1 MSLSATEII
10 AGELNIPEKHVV
22 AALGLLAEG
31 STIPFISRYRKEAT
45 GGLDE
50 VEIFA
55 IQQRFDAL
63 QELFKRKE
71 YILQTIESHG
81 KLTDELRQRID
92 AAKEFAVLEDLY
104 LPYKPKR
111 RTRAQIARENGLE
124 PLAKIIMSQRCADP
138 KKTAAKYV
146 GENVADA
153 DAAIA
158 GASDIIAEWVSENET
173 ARERVRSTFRRSAVL
188 GCKVVKGKEEEAAN
202 YQTYFKVSEPL
213 NRCSSHRYLAMRRGE
228 SEGMLK
234 VSVGIDNDAMVERL
248 SRIFL
253 RKEGLKP
260 SAAIVEDA
268 VRDAY
273 KRLIVPSIETE
284 ISAEAKEKADDAA
297 IKIFADS
304 LHQLLLGAPLGPK
317 RTMGIDPGYRTGCKV
332 VCLDEAGAL
341 LCHDVI
347 YPTPPRNYT
356 LDAEKRLLNLVERYD
371 IEAIAIGNGTA
382 SRETERFVRS
392 LRFPHKVEVFVVSEN
407 GASVYSAS
415 QIARDEF
422 PDYDVTVRGAVSIGR
437 RLMDPLAELVKIDPK
452 SIGVGQY
459 QHDVD
464 QAKLRRSLD
473 MTVESCVNSVGVNL
487 NTASRRLL
495 SYVSGIGDALAGN
508 IVAYRESNGNFSSR
522 GELLKVPRLGAK
534 AFEQC
539 AGFIRVPESG
549 NILDNTAVHPER
561 YSLVERMAADAGLSV
576 GELVSNDES
585 IGKIDLTRYVTD
597 EIGMPTLNDIIAE
610 LRKPGRDPREKA
622 AEFRFDDSVREI
634 EDLMEGMVIPGIVNN
649 LTDFGAFVD
658 IGLHESGLIHVSQL
672 ADRRVRSAAE
682 VLKLHQHVMV
692 KVISVDL
699 GRRRI
704 GLSLRGVDQ
713 SGVC

>member
-1 MSLSATEII
+1 MPLSATEII

-22 AALGLLAEG
+22 ASLGLLAEG
-31 STIPFISRYRKEAT
+31 ATIPFISRYRKEAT

-71 YILQTIESHG
+71 YILRTIEAQG

-92 AAKEFAVLEDLY
+92 AAKEFAVLEDIY

-111 RTRAQIARENGLE
+111 RTKAQIARENGLE
-124 PLAKIIMSQRCADP
+124 PLAKIIMSQKCANP
-138 KKTAAKYV
+138 QATARKFV
-146 GENVADA
+146 SGNVADV

-158 GASDIIAEWVSENET
+158 GASDIIAEWVSESET
-173 ARERVRSTFRRSAVL
+173 ARDRVRSTFRRSATL
-188 GCKVVKGKEEEAAN
+188 TCKVVKGKEEEAAN

-213 NRCSSHRYLAMRRGE
+213 NRCSSHRYLAMRRGGD
-228 SEGMLK
+228 EGLLK
-234 VSVGIDNDAMVERL
+234 VSIGIDNDAMVDRL
-248 SRIFL
+248 L
-253 RKEGLKP
+253 RLFTRKDGFGP
-260 SAAIVEDA
+260 SAEIVEA
-268 VRDAY
+268 SVRDSY
-273 KRLIVPSIETE
+273 KRLILPSIETE
-284 ISAEAKEKADDAA
+284 IAAEAKEKADDGA
-297 IKIFADS
+297 IRIFADS

-341 LCHDVI
+341 ICHDVV

-356 LDAEKRLLNLVERYD
+356 ADAEKRLLKLVEQHG

-392 LRFPHKVEVFVVSEN
+392 LRFPRKVEVFVVSEN

-422 PDYDVTVRGAVSIGR
+422 PDHDVTVRGAVSIGR

-464 QAKLRRSLD
+464 QARLKRSLD

-508 IVAYRESNGNFSSR
+508 IVAYRESNGNFTSR
-522 GELLKVPRLGAK
+522 RELLKVPRLGAK

-539 AGFIRVPESG
+539 AGFIRVPESD

-561 YSLVERMAADAGLSV
+561 YSLVERMAADSGHSV
-576 GELVSNDES
+576 GELVANSDLLS
-585 IGKIDLTRYVTD
+585 QIDLPRYESD
-597 EIGMPTLNDIIAE
+597 GIGLPTLTHIIAE
-610 LRKPGRDPREKA
+610 LRKPGRDPRHRAE
-622 AEFRFDDSVREI
+622 EFRFDDTVREI
-634 EDLMEGMVIPGIVNN
+634 DDLRVGMLLPGIVNN

-658 IGLHESGLIHVSQL
+658 IGLHESGLVHISQL
-672 ADRRVRSAAE
+672 ADRRVRSAGE
-682 VLKLHQHVMV
+682 VVKLHQHVVV

-699 GRRRI
+699 DRRRI
-704 GLSLRGVDQ
+704 GLSMKGVDQ
-713 SGVC
+713 SGTC

>member
-71 YILQTIESHG
+71 YILQTIESQG

-138 KKTAAKYV
+138 ERTAAKYV
-146 GENVADA
+146 GENVADV

-228 SEGMLK
+228 AEGLLK

-253 RKEGLKP
+253 RKDGLKP

-304 LHQLLLGAPLGPK
+304 LHQLLLGAPLGTK

-392 LRFPHKVEVFVVSEN
+392 LRFPHKVEVYVVSEN

-464 QAKLRRSLD
+464 QAKLKRSLD

-522 GELLKVPRLGAK
+522 GELLKVPRFGAK

-539 AGFIRVPESG
+539 AGFIRVPESD

-585 IGKIDLTRYVTD
+585 IRKIDLAGYVTD

-634 EDLMEGMVIPGIVNN
+634 EDLREGMVIPGIVNN

>member
-71 YILQTIESHG
+71 YILQTIESQG

-92 AAKEFAVLEDLY
+92 AAKEFAALEDLY

-153 DAAIA
+153 GAAIA

-173 ARERVRSTFRRSAVL
+173 ARERVRATFRRSAVL

-228 SEGMLK
+228 AEGLLK

-253 RKEGLKP
+253 RKDGLKP

-392 LRFPHKVEVFVVSEN
+392 LRFPHKVEVYVVSEN

-422 PDYDVTVRGAVSIGR
+422 PDYDVTVRGAASIGR

-464 QAKLRRSLD
+464 QAKLKRSLD

-539 AGFIRVPESG
+539 AGFIRVPESD

-576 GELVSNDES
+576 GELVSNNES
-585 IGKIDLTRYVTD
+585 IGKIDLARYVTD

-634 EDLMEGMVIPGIVNN
+634 EDLREGMVIPGIVNN

-672 ADRRVRSAAE
+672 ADRRVSSAAE

>member
-1 MSLSATEII
+1 MAISATEII

-63 QELFKRKE
+63 GELFKRKE
-71 YILQTIESHG
+71 YILQTIESQG

-92 AAKEFAVLEDLY
+92 AAKEFAVLEDIY

-124 PLAKIIMSQRCADP
+124 PLAKIIMAQRCADP
-138 KKTAAKYV
+138 AAAAARYV
-146 GENVADA
+146 GGNVADPA
-153 DAAIA
+153 AAIA
-158 GASDIIAEWVSENET
+158 GASDIIAEWVSENEI
-173 ARERVRSTFRRSAVL
+173 ARERVRATFRRSASIV
-188 GCKVVKGKEEEAAN
+188 CKVVKGKEEEAAN
-202 YQTYFKVSEPL
+202 YQTYFKVNEPL
-213 NRCSSHRYLAMRRGE
+213 GRCSSHRYLAMRRGE
-228 SEGMLK
+228 AEGLLK
-234 VSVGIDNDAMVERL
+234 VSIGIDNDAMTDRL
-248 SRIFL
+248 LRLFL
-253 RKEGLKP
+253 RKEGTRA
-260 SAAIVEDA
+260 SAEIVGAA
-268 VRDAY
+268 VRDSY
-273 KRLIVPSIETE
+273 KRLIAPSIETE
-284 ISAEAKEKADDAA
+284 TAAEAKEKADEGA
-297 IKIFADS
+297 IRIFADS

-332 VCLDEAGAL
+332 VCLDESGAL
-341 LCHDVI
+341 LCHDVV

-356 LDAEKRLLNLVERYD
+356 LDAEKRLLKLVAEHD
-371 IEAIAIGNGTA
+371 IEAVAIGNGTA

-392 LRFPHKVEVFVVSEN
+392 LRFPRKVEVFVVSEN

-422 PDYDVTVRGAVSIGR
+422 PDKDVTVRGAVSIGR

-464 QAKLRRSLD
+464 QAKLKRSLD

-508 IVAYRESNGNFSSR
+508 IVAYREGNGNFSSR

-539 AGFIRVPESG
+539 AGFIRVPESA
-549 NILDNTAVHPER
+549 NVLDNTAVHPER
-561 YSLVERMAADAGLSV
+561 YALVERMASDLGLTL
-576 GELVSNDES
+576 GELVARPELLDR
-585 IGKIDLTRYVTD
+585 IDLSRY
-597 EIGMPTLNDIIAE
+597 ESEGIGLPTLTDIVSE

-622 AEFRFDDSVREI
+622 AEFQFDDSVREI
-634 EDLMEGMVIPGIVNN
+634 DDLREGMLLPGIVNN

-658 IGLHESGLIHVSQL
+658 IGLHESGLVHISQL
-672 ADRRVRSAAE
+672 ADRRVRSAAD
-682 VLKLHQHVMV
+682 VVKLHQHVMV

-704 GLSLRGVDQ
+704 GLSMKGVDQ
-713 SGVC
+713 SGIS

>member
-1 MSLSATEII
+1 MAISATEII

-63 QELFKRKE
+63 GELFKRKE
-71 YILQTIESHG
+71 YILQTIESQG

-92 AAKEFAVLEDLY
+92 AAKEFAVLEDIY

-124 PLAKIIMSQRCADP
+124 PLAKIIMAQRCADP
-138 KKTAAKYV
+138 EAAAARYV
-146 GENVADA
+146 GGNVADPA
-153 DAAIA
+153 AAIA
-158 GASDIIAEWVSENET
+158 GASDIIAEWVSENEI
-173 ARERVRSTFRRSAVL
+173 ARERVRATFRRSASIV
-188 GCKVVKGKEEEAAN
+188 CKVVKGKEEEAAN
-202 YQTYFKVSEPL
+202 YQTYFKVNEPL
-213 NRCSSHRYLAMRRGE
+213 GRCSSHRYLAMRRGE
-228 SEGMLK
+228 AEGLLK
-234 VSVGIDNDAMVERL
+234 VSIGIDNDAMTDRL
-248 SRIFL
+248 LRLFL
-253 RKEGLKP
+253 RKEGTRA
-260 SAAIVEDA
+260 SAEIVGAA
-268 VRDAY
+268 VRDSY
-273 KRLIVPSIETE
+273 KRLIAPSIETE
-284 ISAEAKEKADDAA
+284 TAAEAKEKADEGA
-297 IKIFADS
+297 IRIFADS

-332 VCLDEAGAL
+332 VCLDESGAL
-341 LCHDVI
+341 LCHDVV

-356 LDAEKRLLNLVERYD
+356 LDAEKRLLKLVAEHD
-371 IEAIAIGNGTA
+371 IEAVAIGNGTA

-392 LRFPHKVEVFVVSEN
+392 LRFPRKVEVFVVSEN

-422 PDYDVTVRGAVSIGR
+422 PDKDVTVRGAVSIGR

-464 QAKLRRSLD
+464 QAKLKRSLD

-508 IVAYRESNGNFSSR
+508 IVAYREGNGNFSSR

-539 AGFIRVPESG
+539 AGFIRVPESA
-549 NILDNTAVHPER
+549 NVLDNTAVHPER
-561 YSLVERMAADAGLSV
+561 YALVERMASDLGLTL
-576 GELVSNDES
+576 GELVARPELLDR
-585 IGKIDLTRYVTD
+585 IDLSRY
-597 EIGMPTLNDIIAE
+597 ESEGIGLPTLTDIVSE

-622 AEFRFDDSVREI
+622 AEFQFDDSVREI
-634 EDLMEGMVIPGIVNN
+634 DDLREGMLLPGIVNN

-658 IGLHESGLIHVSQL
+658 IGLHESGLVHISQL
-672 ADRRVRSAAE
+672 ADRRVRSAAD
-682 VLKLHQHVMV
+682 VVKLHQHVMV

-704 GLSLRGVDQ
+704 GLSMKGVDQ
-713 SGVC
+713 SGIS

>member
-1 MSLSATEII
+1 MALSATEII

-31 STIPFISRYRKEAT
+31 ATIPFISRYRKEAT

-71 YILQTIESHG
+71 YILQTIESQG

-146 GENVADA
+146 GENVADV

-228 SEGMLK
+228 AEGMLK

-253 RKEGLKP
+253 RKDGLKP
-260 SAAIVEDA
+260 SAAIVEEA

-284 ISAEAKEKADDAA
+284 ISAEAKERADDAA

-356 LDAEKRLLNLVERYD
+356 LDAEKRLLNMVERYD

-422 PDYDVTVRGAVSIGR
+422 PDQDVTVRGAVSIGR

-464 QAKLRRSLD
+464 QAKLKRSLD

-539 AGFIRVPESG
+539 AGFIRVPESD

-561 YSLVERMAADAGLSV
+561 YSLVERMAADAGLSI

-585 IGKIDLTRYVTD
+585 IRKIDLAGYVTD

-610 LRKPGRDPREKA
+610 LRKPGRDQREKA

-634 EDLMEGMVIPGIVNN
+634 EDLREGMVIPGIVNN

>member
-71 YILQTIESHG
+71 YILQTIESQG

-92 AAKEFAVLEDLY
+92 AAKEFAALEDLY

-153 DAAIA
+153 GAAIA

-173 ARERVRSTFRRSAVL
+173 ARERVRATFRRSAVL

-228 SEGMLK
+228 AEGLLK

-253 RKEGLKP
+253 RKDGLKP

-392 LRFPHKVEVFVVSEN
+392 LRFPHKVEVYVVSEN

-464 QAKLRRSLD
+464 QAKLKRSLD

-539 AGFIRVPESG
+539 AGFIRVPESD

-576 GELVSNDES
+576 GELVSNNES
-585 IGKIDLTRYVTD
+585 IGKIDLAGYVTD

-634 EDLMEGMVIPGIVNN
+634 EDLREGMVIPGIVNN

>member
-63 QELFKRKE
+63 RELFKRKE
-71 YILQTIESHG
+71 YILQTIESQG

-138 KKTAAKYV
+138 ERTAAKYV

-173 ARERVRSTFRRSAVL
+173 ARERVRATFRRSAVL

-228 SEGMLK
+228 AEGMLK

-253 RKEGLKP
+253 RKDGLKP
-260 SAAIVEDA
+260 SAAIVEEA

-422 PDYDVTVRGAVSIGR
+422 PDQDVTVRGAVSIGR
-437 RLMDPLAELVKIDPK
+437 RLIDPLAELVKIDPK

-464 QAKLRRSLD
+464 QAKLKRSLD

-539 AGFIRVPESG
+539 AGFIRVPESD

-561 YSLVERMAADAGLSV
+561 YSLVERMAADAGLSI

-585 IGKIDLTRYVTD
+585 IRKIDLAGYVTD

-634 EDLMEGMVIPGIVNN
+634 EDLREGMVIPGIVNN

>member
-71 YILQTIESHG
+71 YILQTIESQG

-111 RTRAQIARENGLE
+111 RTRARIARENGLE

-464 QAKLRRSLD
+464 QAKLKRSLD

>member
-71 YILQTIESHG
+71 YILQTIESQG

-146 GENVADA
+146 GENVADT

-228 SEGMLK
+228 AEGMLK

-382 SRETERFVRS
+382 SRETEHFVRS

-464 QAKLRRSLD
+464 QAKLKRSLD

>member
-71 YILQTIESHG
+71 YILQTIESQG

-92 AAKEFAVLEDLY
+92 AAKEFAALEDLY

-228 SEGMLK
+228 AEGMLK

-248 SRIFL
+248 SRIFI

-260 SAAIVEDA
+260 SAAIVEEA

-356 LDAEKRLLNLVERYD
+356 LDAEKRLLNLVEQYD

-464 QAKLRRSLD
+464 QAKLKRSLD

-487 NTASRRLL
+487 NTASQRLL

-585 IGKIDLTRYVTD
+585 IGKIDLTGYVTD

-634 EDLMEGMVIPGIVNN
+634 EDLREGMVIPGIVNN

-672 ADRRVRSAAE
+672 ADRRVSSAAE

>member
-1 MSLSATEII
+1 MSLSATTII
-10 AGELNIPEKHVV
+10 AGELNIPEKHVA
-22 AALGLLAEG
+22 AALGLLADG

-71 YILQTIESHG
+71 FILSTIEAQG
-81 KLTDELRQRID
+81 RLTDELRSRIE
-92 AAKEFAVLEDLY
+92 AAKEFAALEDIY
-104 LPYKPKR
+104 LPFKAKR
-111 RTRAQIARENGLE
+111 RTRARIARENGLE
-124 PLAKIIMSQRCADP
+124 PLAKIIMSQKCANP
-138 KKTAAKYV
+138 EASAAKFL
-146 GENVADA
+146 GENVPDA

-173 ARERVRSTFRRSAVL
+173 ARERVRTTFRRSAIL
-188 GCKVVKGKEEEAAN
+188 TCKVVKGREEEAAN
-202 YQTYFKVSEPL
+202 YLTYFQVSEPL

-228 SEGMLK
+228 ADGLLR
-234 VSVGIDNDAMVERL
+234 VTIGIDNEAMIERL
-248 SRIFL
+248 LRIFIRRGAL
-253 RKEGLKP
+253 RP
-260 SAAIVEDA
+260 SAEIVEGA

-273 KRLIVPSIETE
+273 KRLILPSIEAE
-284 ISAEAKEKADDAA
+284 IASEAKVKADDGA
-297 IKIFADS
+297 IRIFADS
-304 LHQLLLGAPLGPK
+304 LHQLLLSAPLGPK

-341 LCHDVI
+341 LCHDVV

-356 LDAEKRLLNLVERYD
+356 VDAEKRILALVEKYR

-392 LRFPHKVEVFVVSEN
+392 LKFPGKVEIFVVSEN

-464 QAKLRRSLD
+464 QVKLKRSLD

-495 SYVSGIGDALAGN
+495 SYVSGIGEALAGN
-508 IVAYRESNGNFSSR
+508 IVAYREENGNFTSR
-522 GELLKVPRLGAK
+522 QDLLKVPRLGAK

-539 AGFIRVPESG
+539 AGFIRVPESA

-561 YSLVERMAADAGLSV
+561 YELVERMAADIDREV
-576 GELVSNDES
+576 DELVANPEFLN
-585 IGKIDLTRYVTD
+585 GIDLSRYESD
-597 EIGMPTLNDIIAE
+597 GIGLPTLEDIISE
-610 LRKPGRDPREKA
+610 LHKPGRDPREKA
-622 AEFRFDDSVREI
+622 AEFRFDDNVRELD
-634 EDLMEGMVIPGIVNN
+634 DLREGMVLPGIVNN
-649 LTDFGAFVD
+649 ITDFGAFVD
-658 IGLHESGLIHVSQL
+658 IGLHESGLVHISQL
-672 ADRRVRSAAE
+672 ADRRVRAASE
-682 VLKLHQHVMV
+682 VVTLHQHVYV
-692 KVISVDL
+692 RVISVDID
-699 GRRRI
+699 RRRI
-704 GLSLRGVDQ
+704 GLSMRGVDQ
-713 SGVC
+713 SGIS

>member
-1 MSLSATEII
+1 MAISATEII

-63 QELFKRKE
+63 GELFKRKE
-71 YILQTIESHG
+71 YILQTIESQG

-92 AAKEFAVLEDLY
+92 AAKEFAVLEDIY

-124 PLAKIIMSQRCADP
+124 PLAKIIMAQRCADP
-138 KKTAAKYV
+138 EAAAARYV
-146 GENVADA
+146 GGNVADPA
-153 DAAIA
+153 AAIA
-158 GASDIIAEWVSENET
+158 GASDIIAEWVSENEI
-173 ARERVRSTFRRSAVL
+173 ARERVRATFRRSASIV
-188 GCKVVKGKEEEAAN
+188 CKVVKGKEEEAAN
-202 YQTYFKVSEPL
+202 YQTYFKVNEPL
-213 NRCSSHRYLAMRRGE
+213 GRCSSHRYLAMRRGE
-228 SEGMLK
+228 AEGLLK
-234 VSVGIDNDAMVERL
+234 VSIGIDNDAMTDRL
-248 SRIFL
+248 LRLFL
-253 RKEGLKP
+253 RKEGTRA
-260 SAAIVEDA
+260 SAEIVGAA
-268 VRDAY
+268 VRDSY
-273 KRLIVPSIETE
+273 KRLIAPSIETE
-284 ISAEAKEKADDAA
+284 TAAEAKEKADEGA
-297 IKIFADS
+297 IRIFADS

-332 VCLDEAGAL
+332 VCLDESGAL
-341 LCHDVI
+341 LCHDVV

-356 LDAEKRLLNLVERYD
+356 LDAEKRLLKLVAEHD
-371 IEAIAIGNGTA
+371 IEAVAIGNGTA

-392 LRFPHKVEVFVVSEN
+392 LRFPRKVEVFVVSEN

-422 PDYDVTVRGAVSIGR
+422 PDKDVTVRGAVSIGR

-464 QAKLRRSLD
+464 QAKLKRSLD

-508 IVAYRESNGNFSSR
+508 IVAYREGNGNFSSR

-539 AGFIRVPESG
+539 AGFIRVPESA
-549 NILDNTAVHPER
+549 NVLDNTAVHPER
-561 YSLVERMAADAGLSV
+561 YALVERMASDLGLTL
-576 GELVSNDES
+576 GELVARPELLDR
-585 IGKIDLTRYVTD
+585 IDLSRY
-597 EIGMPTLNDIIAE
+597 ESEGIGLPTLTDIVSE

-622 AEFRFDDSVREI
+622 AEFQFDDSVREI
-634 EDLMEGMVIPGIVNN
+634 EDLREGMLLPGIVNN

-658 IGLHESGLIHVSQL
+658 IGLHESGLVHISQL
-672 ADRRVRSAAE
+672 ADRRVRSAAD
-682 VLKLHQHVMV
+682 VVKLHQHVMV

-704 GLSLRGVDQ
+704 GLSMKGVDQ
-713 SGVC
+713 SGIS

>member
-1 MSLSATEII
+1 MSLSATAIL
-10 AGELNIPEKHVV
+10 AGELNIPEKHVA

-71 YILQTIESHG
+71 YILQTIEAQG
-81 KLTDELRQRID
+81 KLTDELRSRIE
-92 AAKEFAVLEDLY
+92 AAKEFAVLEDMY
-104 LPYKPKR
+104 MPYKAKR
-111 RTRAQIARENGLE
+111 RTRAQVARENGLE
-124 PLAKIIMSQRCADP
+124 PLAKIIMSQKSVNQEASAT
-138 KKTAAKYV
+138 KFL

-153 DAAIA
+153 EAAIA

-173 ARERVRSTFRRSAVL
+173 ARDRVRTTFRRSAVL
-188 GCKVVKGKEEEAAN
+188 TCKVVKGKEEEAAN
-202 YQTYFKVSEPL
+202 YRTYFKVSEPL

-228 SEGMLK
+228 ADGLLK
-234 VSVGIDNDAMVERL
+234 VSIGIDNDAMTDRL
-248 SRIFL
+248 
-253 RKEGLKP
+253 LKLFIRREATP
-260 SAAIVEDA
+260 KSAAIVEAA

-273 KRLIVPSIETE
+273 KRLILPSIETE
-284 ISAEAKEKADDAA
+284 IAAEAKAKADEGA
-297 IKIFADS
+297 IRIFADS

-341 LCHDVI
+341 LCHDVV

-356 LDAEKRLLNLVERYD
+356 VDAEKRILKLVETHR

-392 LRFPHKVEVFVVSEN
+392 LKFPGKVEIFVVSEN

-464 QAKLRRSLD
+464 QAKLKRSLD

-508 IVAYRESNGNFSSR
+508 IVAYREGNGKFASR
-522 GELLKVPRLGAK
+522 KELLKVPRLGAK

-539 AGFIRVPESG
+539 AGFIRVPESD

-561 YSLVERMAADAGLSV
+561 YALVERMAADNGRKVS
-576 GELVSNDES
+576 ELVADPEILN
-585 IGKIDLTRYVTD
+585 GIDLSLYESD
-597 EIGMPTLNDIIAE
+597 GIGLPTLNDIIGE
-610 LRKPGRDPREKA
+610 LRKPGRDPRQKA
-622 AEFRFDDSVREI
+622 AEFRFDDNVREI
-634 EDLMEGMVIPGIVNN
+634 EDLREGMVLPGIVNN
-649 LTDFGAFVD
+649 ITDFGAFVD
-658 IGLHESGLIHVSQL
+658 IGLHESGLVHISQV
-672 ADRRVRSAAE
+672 ADRRVRSASE
-682 VLKLHQHVMV
+682 VLSLHQHVFV

-699 GRRRI
+699 DRRRI
-704 GLSLRGVDQ
+704 GLSMRGVDQ
-713 SGVC
+713 SGID

>member
-71 YILQTIESHG
+71 YILQTIESQG

-92 AAKEFAVLEDLY
+92 AAKEFAALEDLY

-153 DAAIA
+153 GAAIA

-173 ARERVRSTFRRSAVL
+173 ARERVRATFRRSAVL

-228 SEGMLK
+228 AEGLLK

-253 RKEGLKP
+253 RKDGLKP

-392 LRFPHKVEVFVVSEN
+392 LRFPHKVEVYVVSEN

-437 RLMDPLAELVKIDPK
+437 RLMDPLAELVKLDPQ
-452 SIGVGQY
+452 SLGVGQY

-464 QAKLRRSLD
+464 QAKLKRSLD

-539 AGFIRVPESG
+539 AGFIRVPESD

-576 GELVSNDES
+576 GELVSNNES
-585 IGKIDLTRYVTD
+585 IGKIDLAGYVTD

-634 EDLMEGMVIPGIVNN
+634 EDLREGMVIPGIVNN

>member
-1 MSLSATEII
+1 M
-10 AGELNIPEKHVV
+10 PEKHVV
-22 AALGLLAEG
+22 AVLGLLAEE
-31 STIPFISRYRKEAT
+31 STIPFVSRYRKEAT

-55 IQQRFDAL
+55 VQQRFDAL

-71 YILQTIESHG
+71 YILQTIEAQG
-81 KLTDELRQRID
+81 KMTEELRRRID
-92 AAKEFAVLEDLY
+92 AAKEFAVLEDIY

-138 KKTAAKYV
+138 EAAASRYV
-146 GENVADA
+146 EDNVPDV
-153 DAAIA
+153 AAAVA
-158 GASDIIAEWVSENET
+158 GASDIMAEWVSENET
-173 ARERVRSTFRRSAVL
+173 ARERVRSTFRRSATL
-188 GCKVVKGKEEEAAN
+188 TCKVVKGKEEEAAN

-213 NRCSSHRYLAMRRGE
+213 SRCSSHRYLAMRRGE
-228 SEGMLK
+228 AEGLLK
-234 VSVGIDNDAMVERL
+234 VSVGIDNDAMTERL
-248 SRIFL
+248 MRLFI
-253 RKEGLKP
+253 RKEGLRP
-260 SAAIVEDA
+260 SAEIVAAA

-273 KRLIVPSIETE
+273 KRLILPSIETE
-284 ISAEAKEKADDAA
+284 ISAEAKEKADEGA
-297 IKIFADS
+297 IRIFADS

-332 VCLDEAGAL
+332 VCLDESGAL
-341 LCHDVI
+341 LCHDVV

-356 LDAEKRLLNLVERYD
+356 LDAEKRLLKLIETHR
-371 IEAIAIGNGTA
+371 IEAVAIGNGTA

-422 PDYDVTVRGAVSIGR
+422 PDQDVTVRGAVSIGR

-464 QAKLRRSLD
+464 QAKLKRSLD

-508 IVAYRESNGNFSSR
+508 IVAYREKNGNFASR

-539 AGFIRVPESG
+539 AGFIRVPESA

-561 YSLVERMAADAGLSV
+561 YALVERMAADSGHSV
-576 GELVSNDES
+576 GELVEHTEL
-585 IGKIDLTRYVTD
+585 IERIDLARY
-597 EIGMPTLNDIIAE
+597 ESEGIGMPTLNDIVAE
-610 LRKPGRDPREKA
+610 LRKPGRDPRQKA

-634 EDLMEGMVIPGIVNN
+634 EDLRDGMILPGIVNN

-658 IGLHESGLIHVSQL
+658 IGLHESGLVHISQL
-672 ADRRVRSAAE
+672 ADRRVRAVSE
-682 VLKLHQHVMV
+682 VVRLHQHVMV
-692 KVISVDL
+692 K
-699 GRRRI
+699 
-704 GLSLRGVDQ
+704 
-713 SGVC
+713 

>member
-71 YILQTIESHG
+71 YILQTIESQG

-260 SAAIVEDA
+260 SAAIVEEA

-382 SRETERFVRS
+382 SRETEHFVRS

-464 QAKLRRSLD
+464 QAKLKRSLD

-585 IGKIDLTRYVTD
+585 IGKIDLARYVTD

-634 EDLMEGMVIPGIVNN
+634 EDLREGMVIPGIVNN

>member
-1 MSLSATEII
+1 MSLSATAII
-10 AGELNIPEKHVV
+10 AGELNIPEKHVA

-71 YILQTIESHG
+71 YILQTIEAQG
-81 KLTDELRQRID
+81 KLTDELRSRIE
-92 AAKEFAVLEDLY
+92 AAKEFAVLEDMY
-104 LPYKPKR
+104 MPYKAKR
-111 RTRAQIARENGLE
+111 RTRAQVARENGLE
-124 PLAKIIMSQRCADP
+124 PLAKIIMSQKSVNPEASAT
-138 KKTAAKYV
+138 KFL

-153 DAAIA
+153 EAAIA

-173 ARERVRSTFRRSAVL
+173 ARDRVRTTFRRSAVL
-188 GCKVVKGKEEEAAN
+188 TCKVVKGKEEEAAN
-202 YQTYFKVSEPL
+202 YRTYFKVSEPL

-228 SEGMLK
+228 ADGLLK
-234 VSVGIDNDAMVERL
+234 VSIGIDNDAMTDRL
-248 SRIFL
+248 
-253 RKEGLKP
+253 LKLFIRREASP
-260 SAAIVEDA
+260 KSAAIVEDA

-273 KRLIVPSIETE
+273 KRLILPSIETE
-284 ISAEAKEKADDAA
+284 IAAEAKAKADEGA
-297 IKIFADS
+297 IRIFADS

-341 LCHDVI
+341 LCHDVV

-356 LDAEKRLLNLVERYD
+356 VDAEKRILKLVETHR

-392 LRFPHKVEVFVVSEN
+392 LKFPGKVEIFVVSEN

-464 QAKLRRSLD
+464 QAKLKRSLD

-508 IVAYRESNGNFSSR
+508 IVAYREGNGKFASR
-522 GELLKVPRLGAK
+522 KELLKVPRLGAK

-539 AGFIRVPESG
+539 AGFIRVPESD

-561 YSLVERMAADAGLSV
+561 YALVVRMAADNGRKVS
-576 GELVSNDES
+576 ELVADPEILND
-585 IGKIDLTRYVTD
+585 IDLSLYESD
-597 EIGMPTLNDIIAE
+597 GIGLPTLNDIIGE
-610 LRKPGRDPREKA
+610 LRKPGRDPRQKA
-622 AEFRFDDSVREI
+622 AEFRFDDNVREI
-634 EDLMEGMVIPGIVNN
+634 EDLCEGMVLPGIVNN
-649 LTDFGAFVD
+649 ITDFGAFVD
-658 IGLHESGLIHVSQL
+658 IGLHESGLVHISQVS
-672 ADRRVRSAAE
+672 DRRVRSASE
-682 VLKLHQHVMV
+682 VLSLHQHVFV

-699 GRRRI
+699 DRRRI
-704 GLSLRGVDQ
+704 GLSMRGVDQ
-713 SGVC
+713 SGID

>member
-71 YILQTIESHG
+71 YILQTIESQG

-158 GASDIIAEWVSENET
+158 GASDIIAEWVNENET
-173 ARERVRSTFRRSAVL
+173 ARERVRATFRRSAVL

-228 SEGMLK
+228 AEGMLK

-253 RKEGLKP
+253 RKDGLKP
-260 SAAIVEDA
+260 SAAIVEEA

-284 ISAEAKEKADDAA
+284 ISAEAKERADDAA

-332 VCLDEAGAL
+332 VCLDEAAAL

-422 PDYDVTVRGAVSIGR
+422 PDQDVTVRGAVSIGR

-464 QAKLRRSLD
+464 QAKLKRSLD

-539 AGFIRVPESG
+539 AGFIRVPESD

-561 YSLVERMAADAGLSV
+561 YSLVERMAADAGLSI

-585 IGKIDLTRYVTD
+585 IRKIDLAGYVTD

-634 EDLMEGMVIPGIVNN
+634 EDLREGMVIPGIVNN

>member
-22 AALGLLAEG
+22 AVLGLLAEG
-31 STIPFISRYRKEAT
+31 STIPFVSRYRKEAT

-55 IQQRFDAL
+55 VQQRFDAL

-71 YILQTIESHG
+71 YILQTIEAQG
-81 KLTDELRQRID
+81 KMTEELRRRID
-92 AAKEFAVLEDLY
+92 AAKEFAVLEDIY

-138 KKTAAKYV
+138 EAAASRYV
-146 GENVADA
+146 GDNVPDV
-153 DAAIA
+153 AAAVA
-158 GASDIIAEWVSENET
+158 GASDIMAEWVSENET
-173 ARERVRSTFRRSAVL
+173 ARERVRSTFRRSATL
-188 GCKVVKGKEEEAAN
+188 TCKVVKGKEEEAAN

-213 NRCSSHRYLAMRRGE
+213 GRCSSHRYLAMRRGE
-228 SEGMLK
+228 AEGLLK
-234 VSVGIDNDAMVERL
+234 VSVGIDNDAMIERL
-248 SRIFL
+248 MRLFI
-253 RKEGLKP
+253 RKEGLRP
-260 SAAIVEDA
+260 SAEIVAAA

-273 KRLIVPSIETE
+273 KRLILPSIETE
-284 ISAEAKEKADDAA
+284 ISAEAKDKADEGA
-297 IKIFADS
+297 IRIFADS

-332 VCLDEAGAL
+332 VCLDESGAL
-341 LCHDVI
+341 LCHDVV

-356 LDAEKRLLNLVERYD
+356 LDAEKRLLKLIETHR
-371 IEAIAIGNGTA
+371 IEAVAIGNGTA

-392 LRFPHKVEVFVVSEN
+392 LRFPHKVEVFVVNEN

-422 PDYDVTVRGAVSIGR
+422 PDQDVTVRGAVSIGR

-464 QAKLRRSLD
+464 QAKLKRSLD

-487 NTASRRLL
+487 STASRRLL

-508 IVAYRESNGNFSSR
+508 IVAYREKNGNFASR

-539 AGFIRVPESG
+539 AGFIRVPESA

-561 YSLVERMAADAGLSV
+561 YALVERMAADSGHSV
-576 GELVSNDES
+576 GELVEHTEL
-585 IGKIDLTRYVTD
+585 IERIDLARY
-597 EIGMPTLNDIIAE
+597 ESEGIGMPTLNDIVAE
-610 LRKPGRDPREKA
+610 LRKPGRDPRQKA
-622 AEFRFDDSVREI
+622 AEFCFDDSVREI
-634 EDLMEGMVIPGIVNN
+634 EDLREGMILPGIVNN

-658 IGLHESGLIHVSQL
+658 IGLHESGLVHISQL
-672 ADRRVRSAAE
+672 ADRRVRAASE
-682 VLKLHQHVMV
+682 VVRLHQHVMV
-692 KVISVDL
+692 KVVSVDF

-704 GLSLRGVDQ
+704 GLSMKGVDQ
-713 SGVC
+713 TAVS

>member
-63 QELFKRKE
+63 QELFNRKE
-71 YILQTIESHG
+71 YILQTIESQG

-92 AAKEFAVLEDLY
+92 AAKEFAALEDLY

-153 DAAIA
+153 GAAIA

-173 ARERVRSTFRRSAVL
+173 ARERVRATFRRSAVL

-228 SEGMLK
+228 AEGLLK

-253 RKEGLKP
+253 RKDGLKP

-392 LRFPHKVEVFVVSEN
+392 LRFPHKVEVYVVSEN

-464 QAKLRRSLD
+464 QAKLKRSLD

-539 AGFIRVPESG
+539 AGFIRVPESD

-576 GELVSNDES
+576 GELVSNNES
-585 IGKIDLTRYVTD
+585 IGKIDLAGYVTD

-634 EDLMEGMVIPGIVNN
+634 EDLREGMVIPGIVNN